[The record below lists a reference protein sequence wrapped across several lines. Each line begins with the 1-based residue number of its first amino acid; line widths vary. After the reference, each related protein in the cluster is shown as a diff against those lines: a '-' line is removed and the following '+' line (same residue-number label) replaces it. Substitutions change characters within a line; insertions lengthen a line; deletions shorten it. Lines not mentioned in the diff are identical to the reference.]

1 MRRWTFAWWR
11 VAVVAGGV
19 SGITLVGSAIGGV
32 NSTTAGFVYLL
43 FVLAIATMWGL
54 TEAVAGSVVAML
66 CYNYFFLPPTGHFT
80 IAEPE
85 NWIALFAFLVTALV
99 ASHLSDR
106 AMQQANEAKHRQME
120 TEQLYALSRAILLT
134 DATQDVGAQ
143 AARQISQIFGATG
156 VLLLDTQTGSVF
168 QGGAVE
174 LQGVGDL
181 LKQTVLQG
189 TRHSDQDSAVEIW
202 PISLGGHTIGAL
214 AVQGL
219 HVSDGAVQ
227 ALLNLV
233 AIAMERVRTQNATT
247 RAEAA
252 RQSEE
257 FKSTLL
263 DAVAH
268 EFKTPLTSIKAAS
281 TTLLGDPQG
290 LTPEAAELITVID
303 EETDRLNRLV
313 TEAVRMSQIDA
324 GKVRLERSAHV
335 VETVLEPAI
344 ASFGS
349 RADGRI
355 DRAESSDGDRGG
367 GQSIFA
373 DREMVIL
380 ALRQLLDNAL
390 KYAPL
395 TTPIRVWAEPR
406 AERVLIHVADGGP
419 GIPEQDRERIFDKF
433 YRRKNIR
440 DKVPGSGLGLPIAR
454 EIARMHGGDLWVE
467 RSEAGGAEFCLAL
480 PRATEAA

>member
-11 VAVVAGGV
+11 VAVVLGGV
-19 SGITLVGSAIGGV
+19 AGITLLGPAIGGV
-32 NSTTAGFVYLL
+32 NATTAGFAYLL
-43 FVLAIATMWGL
+43 LVLATAAYSGL
-54 TEAVAGSVVAML
+54 TEAIVACVAGVV
-66 CYNYFFLPPTGHFT
+66 CYNYFFLPPIGRLT

-85 NWIALFAFLVTALV
+85 NWVALFAFLVTALV

-106 AMQQANEAKHRQME
+106 AMQQAKEAKHRQME
-120 TEQLYALSRAILLT
+120 TEQMYALSRAILLT

-156 VLLLDTQTGSVF
+156 VVLLDSQTGNLS
-168 QGGAVE
+168 QAGPSE
-174 LQGVGDL
+174 LQGLGDI
-181 LKQTVLQG
+181 LKQTVIQG
-189 TRHSDQDSAVEIW
+189 THHSDKDRAVEIW
-202 PISLGGHTIGAL
+202 PISLGGHPIGAL

-219 HVSDGAVQ
+219 DCSDGAVQ

-281 TTLLGDPQG
+281 TTLLGNLET
-290 LTPEAAELITVID
+290 LTPEATEMLTVID
-303 EETDRLNRLV
+303 EETDRLSSLV

-324 GKVRLERSAHV
+324 GKVRLERSPYA
-335 VETVLEPAI
+335 VEALVDPAVS
-344 ASFGS
+344 SFGS
-349 RADGRI
+349 RGEGRI
-355 DRAESSDGDRGG
+355 ERAAPVQGPA
-367 GQSIFA
+367 IFA

-390 KYAPL
+390 KYAPHSA
-395 TTPIRVWAEPR
+395 PIRVWAEDR
-406 AERVLIHVADGGP
+406 GERVLIHVADSGP
-419 GIPEQDRERIFDKF
+419 GIGDQDRERIFDKF
-433 YRRKNIR
+433 YRRSNVR
-440 DKVPGSGLGLPIAR
+440 DKVPGSGLGLHIAR

-467 RSEAGGAEFCLAL
+467 RSETGGAEFCLAL
-480 PRATEAA
+480 PRVAGVAA